1 MNRPFNKKRFWL
13 IIAILALVEALV
25 CYVVLQREYL
35 FPSDEV
41 SEIYDRYEKVEGIDV
56 SFVKD
61 YKVNDTLFVD
71 VTLLEAKDSVGW
83 TTLQADFHVPV
94 IPEEYRKLLANS
106 SSVDFWLASKKDPT
120 IKTDTI
126 ISHND
131 LIVMSRQRQTIC
143 VCHIENKRQ
152 ADAIMDKQT
161 NELSTSKNT
170 KQ

>member
-143 VCHIENKRQ
+143 VCHIENKHQ

>member
-1 MNRPFNKKRFWL
+1 MNLPRNIRRFWL
-13 IIAILALVEALV
+13 WVGIALLIELAAITLWKRW
-25 CYVVLQREYL
+25 YWF
-35 FPSDEV
+35 FPTHAV
-41 SEIYDRYEKVEGIDV
+41 SEVYTRYADTDGINV
-56 SFVKD
+56 VFFKD
-61 YKVNDTLFVD
+61 FKVNDTLSLD
-71 VTLLEAKDSVGW
+71 VTLLEAKDSAGW

-120 IKTDTI
+120 IRTDTI

-131 LIVMSRQRQTIC
+131 LIVMSRQTQTIC

-152 ADAIMDKQT
+152 ADAIMDKET

-170 KQ
+170 IQ